1 MSEIRILRRA
11 VDFGMRDS
19 DDPRTRVG
27 AAVQF
32 TPEPRDVCFG
42 SNRFPRGVVAND
54 ARKSLE
60 HKARYIEHAERD
72 VLFTCARYG
81 FKTRGAVMYAPW
93 FACCECA
100 RAIIGAGIKEVVGLM
115 RLHSMTPTRWSGDIA
130 AAHQMLE
137 EAGVG
142 MRWITAELGTTILFD
157 GKEIEL

>member
-1 MSEIRILRRA
+1 MSELRLLRRA
-11 VDFGMRDS
+11 VDFGMRCS

-32 TPEPRDVCFG
+32 SEEPRDVCFG
-42 SNRFPRGVVAND
+42 SNRFPPGVEAND
-54 ARKSLE
+54 ARKSPQ

-81 FKTRGAVMYAPW
+81 IKTRGAVMYAPW
-93 FACCECA
+93 FACCHCA

-115 RLHSMTPTRWSGDIA
+115 RLRSLTSARWSEEIA
-130 AAHQMLE
+130 AAHRMLE

-142 MRWITAELGTTILFD
+142 MRWVASDLGTKILFD
-157 GKEIEL
+157 GKEIEV

>member
-1 MSEIRILRRA
+1 
-11 VDFGMRDS
+11 MRDS
-19 DDPRTRVG
+19 DDHRTRVG

-32 TPEPRDVCFG
+32 SAEPRDVCFG
-42 SNRFPRGVVAND
+42 SNRFPQGVGAND
-54 ARKSLE
+54 ARKSPE

-81 FKTRGAVMYAPW
+81 FKTKGAVMYAPW
-93 FACCECA
+93 FACCHCA

-115 RLHSMTPTRWSGDIA
+115 SLRSMTPARWSADIA
-130 AAHQMLE
+130 AAHQMLG

-157 GKEIEL
+157 GKEIKI